1 MRKPITKPKHT
12 WQILVIIITVVILGL
27 NAIPTLYGNNNALL
41 ISAVDTTQSPPNPNQ
56 LPSPQQLRNVMRQ
69 ANIQVKQIINAET
82 GSKIVIDGD
91 DDALHRAQQQ
101 LKMTLGDNYNV
112 RLGNQSAAPQW
123 LQELGM
129 SPIKLGLD
137 LSGGVLFVLEVDT
150 HKADQERLG
159 HAKDEALQ
167 IIHDQ
172 GLRGISVKFVA
183 RDSNTDN
190 NIDIT
195 TQNQVAKGNTN
206 GNTNDNTNGNTNG
219 NINGKIVLHFLSH
232 QRSQVKAV
240 IKSLQQ
246 RLPGISYAQTHDR
259 SGALTFSEQNIS
271 TFHHDIMLQA
281 LTTLRGRIAELGIT
295 EAVTQRQGQNRIRIE
310 LPGVKSPEQAKRII
324 GATASLDFYKLA
336 NSDTASAKRFTDE
349 NGLPVRVAPRPIFSG
364 SNIENASAGRDEMG
378 MPLVNLSLDGLGGKK
393 MSDFSKD
400 NIGKPMVT
408 IFSEYRKN
416 SADEM
421 IKNSKVI
428 NIATVQSQLG
438 KRFAITHLDS
448 PQTAAD
454 LALLLRA
461 GSLDAPIT
469 IVQQRTIQAS
479 LGKDNVNN
487 GIMALAIG
495 LGITLLFMGLW
506 YRKLGLIANAS
517 LVLNLVCLLG
527 LMALLPNVVLT
538 LPGIAGLVLTVGMA
552 VDTNVLIF
560 ERIKEERQRGLSNFM
575 AIETGYKEAF
585 TTILDANIT
594 TMITALI
601 LLSMGYGP
609 VKGFAMTLSLGILTS
624 MFSGVFVAHIL
635 TYFVKPDVTVKSAVK
650 QKELI

>member
-1 MRKPITKPKHT
+1 MRKSITKPKYT
-12 WQILVIIITVVILGL
+12 WQILVIIVTVVILGL

-41 ISAVDTTQSPPNPNQ
+41 ISAVNPTKGLPNPQQ
-56 LPSPQQLRNVMRQ
+56 LPSPQQLRNVMQQ
-69 ANIQVKQIINAET
+69 ADIQVKQIINSET
-82 GSKIVIDGD
+82 DSKIVIDGGSD
-91 DDALHRAQQQ
+91 SLNRAQQQ
-101 LKMTLGDNYNV
+101 LKITLGENYNV

-159 HAKDEALQ
+159 NAKNEALQ

-172 GLRGISVKFVA
+172 GLRGMSVKYVA
-183 RDSNTDN
+183 IDN
-190 NIDIT
+190 KAVDKADNKVDIT
-195 TQNQVAKGNTN
+195 TMDQDANSKI
-206 GNTNDNTNGNTNG
+206 NG
-219 NINGKIVLHFLSH
+219 NINGKIDLHFLSH
-232 QRSQVKAV
+232 QTSQVKGVVKA
-240 IKSLQQ
+240 LQQ
-246 RLPGISYAQTHDR
+246 RLPDISYSQTNDR
-259 SGALTFSEQNIS
+259 SGTLTFSEQNIS

-310 LPGVKSPEQAKRII
+310 LPGVKDPEQAKRII
-324 GATASLDFYKLA
+324 GATASLDFYELA
-336 NSDTASAKRFTDE
+336 NNDTASAKSFTDE
-349 NGLPVRVAPRPIFSG
+349 SGQPVHVAPRPIFSG
-364 SNIENASAGRDEMG
+364 SNIENASAGRDDMG
-378 MPLVNLSLDGLGGKK
+378 MALVNLSLDGLGGKK
-393 MSDFSKD
+393 MSDFSRD

-408 IFSEYRKN
+408 IFSEYHKN
-416 SADEM
+416 DADEM
-421 IKNSKVI
+421 IKSSKII
-428 NIATVQSQLG
+428 NIATIQSQLG
-438 KRFAITHLDS
+438 NHFAITNLDS

-495 LGITLLFMGLW
+495 LGITLVFMGLW

-585 TTILDANIT
+585 ATILDANIT

-601 LLSMGYGP
+601 LLSIGYGP

-635 TYFVKPDVTVKSAVK
+635 TYLVKPRITVKSAVK
-650 QKELI
+650 HKELI